1 MQAGEFEFLLRQGD
15 QEVARATNDAN
26 GNFVFD
32 SITFDT
38 AGTYHYTVSE
48 VDGGLGGVSYDST
61 IYTVRVDV
69 TENVDANAL
78 EAKVT
83 YIDNA
88 DMATEL
94 DAMTFTNTYQSAS
107 TVATLGVSK
116 ELQDGTLAD
125 GQFTFELTGADGAPM
140 PESATATNN
149 AQGVVSFGSITFDAV
164 GEYDY
169 TVTEVND
176 GQDGITYDED
186 TRRTIHVSVTDDGE
200 GHLVAEVTYGSDGS
214 HFVNVDT
221 TGGNNDDGGNGGD
234 NGGTGDTGNGSGNGS
249 TFAQTNDATPWPLA
263 IALALV
269 AAGAIIAAVFG
280 LRRAQR

>member
-94 DAMTFTNTYQSAS
+94 DAMTLPTPTSPPPLSLRSAS
-107 TVATLGVSK
+107 LRSSRTARW
-116 ELQDGTLAD
+116 
-125 GQFTFELTGADGAPM
+125 LTG
-140 PESATATNN
+140 
-149 AQGVVSFGSITFDAV
+149 GSP
-164 GEYDY
+164 
-169 TVTEVND
+169 
-176 GQDGITYDED
+176 
-186 TRRTIHVSVTDDGE
+186 S
-200 GHLVAEVTYGSDGS
+200 S
-214 HFVNVDT
+214 
-221 TGGNNDDGGNGGD
+221 
-234 NGGTGDTGNGSGNGS
+234 
-249 TFAQTNDATPWPLA
+249 
-263 IALALV
+263 
-269 AAGAIIAAVFG
+269 
-280 LRRAQR
+280 